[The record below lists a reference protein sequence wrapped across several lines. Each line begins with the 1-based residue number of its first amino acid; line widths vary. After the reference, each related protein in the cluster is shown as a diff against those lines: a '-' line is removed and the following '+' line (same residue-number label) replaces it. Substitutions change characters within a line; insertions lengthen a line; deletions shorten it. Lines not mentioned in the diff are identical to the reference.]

1 MRTGLPAGPV
11 HKLALVQEPK
21 KNLVDPFSCAPEE
34 VRNGT
39 GLETGAHKNS
49 LQARS
54 SKEREQNSPS
64 AVHNGVRTK
73 VLELL
78 VLLCG

>member
-1 MRTGLPAGPV
+1 MNFSICSEDPSVRNGLPAGPV

-21 KNLVDPFSCAPEE
+21 TNLVDPFSCAPEE

-54 SKEREQNSPS
+54 SKEREQNFRF
-64 AVHNGVRTK
+64 AAHNG
-73 VLELL
+73 
-78 VLLCG
+78 